1 METEYHKNS
10 IMRIILLKQNIIKL
24 EYHKNSVMRIILL
37 KQNIIKL
44 EYYKIEHYKNGIL

>member
-24 EYHKNSVMRIILL
+24 EYHKNSVMRIIL

-44 EYYKIEHYKNGIL
+44 KYYKIEHYKNEIL